1 MAGNLGCRKHVVWL
15 VFVVSR
21 RAGESKV
28 AGARR
33 VCGWPE
39 SRNAGCARSL
49 SEGCAVGSAVRI
61 HPGIGSATFVGEWN
75 RASGSDL
82 SIGERDQSVV
92 GDGHTV
98 GVAAQIVHHI
108 FRATEGTFQI
118 DHPILS
124 IEWPQPSGEGLGL
137 RQKLQVSVEVEL
149 AILKGLLESVDELAA
164 KNFLQHFLGKEVV
177 VPGTNPA
184 GVVEREATGRNDT
197 MDMRMSGEFLAPS
210 VQYAEE
216 ANVCAEVSGIVSD
229 FEKGFGTGAEQKMV
243 EDFLVLPDQG
253 CQPVG

>member
-1 MAGNLGCRKHVVWL
+1 ML
-15 VFVVSR
+15 VSGI
-21 RAGESKV
+21 AP
-28 AGARR
+28 A
-33 VCGWPE
+33 
-39 SRNAGCARSL
+39 
-49 SEGCAVGSAVRI
+49 EG
-61 HPGIGSATFVGEWN
+61 
-75 RASGSDL
+75 DL

-184 GVVEREATGRNDT
+184 GVIEREATGRNDT